1 MLSKKQSF
9 KVLFFILE
17 WSEGIKNKFAYFFFR
32 TSDKK
37 RTAYPLGQNK
47 RKSFRRGSIAV
58 ISSIIFFI
66 LILLIIW
73 FTLAI
78 FLPKDSNNQEN
89 VVFIIEQGMGSEEI
103 SKALKEQGLIKSKIA
118 FDIWVFVSGKDDS
131 LMAGG
136 YDLSSAMSANQIISK
151 LISGEV
157 ALEDLIIKP
166 GMDLRDIGWWFENQG
181 MFQAEEMFELV
192 GFPAVRHFS
201 TSSPEGPGL
210 PYDFSDEFSFLQ
222 DKPGNVSLEGYLYP
236 DTYQIE
242 KGETV
247 KMVARK
253 ILSNF
258 DQKVTGELRN
268 EIKAQ
273 GRTIFEV
280 INLASLL
287 EKEVK
292 TREDKEIVAGIILKR
307 IRNGWLIQI
316 DATLT
321 YLTGKS
327 SGGLTNN
334 DKKIE
339 SPYNTYKYFDLPL
352 GPIANP
358 GIDSIEAA
366 VYYKNSPYWYYLT
379 TPEGETKFGQTLED
393 HNYYKA
399 IYLR

>member
-1 MLSKKQSF
+1 MLNKKQSLRA
-9 KVLFFILE
+9 LFF
-17 WSEGIKNKFAYFFFR
+17 
-32 TSDKK
+32 
-37 RTAYPLGQNK
+37 
-47 RKSFRRGSIAV
+47 V
-58 ISSIIFFI
+58 

-73 FTLAI
+73 FVLAI
-78 FLPKDSNNQEN
+78 FLPKDSNNEDN
-89 VVFIIEQGMGSEEI
+89 VVLIAQNGIGSEGI
-103 SKALKEQGLIKSKIA
+103 SQILKDQDLIRSKLA
-118 FDIWVFVSGKDDS
+118 FDIWVFITGKDDR

-136 YDLSSAMSANQIISK
+136 YDLSRAMSTHQIVNK
-151 LISGEV
+151 LITGEV
-157 ALEDLIIKP
+157 AIEDLIIKP

-181 MFQAEEMFELV
+181 MFQAEEMFEIV
-192 GFPAVRHFS
+192 GFPAVRHFT

-210 PYDFSDEFSFLQ
+210 PYDFSDQFSFLA

-236 DTYQIE
+236 DTYRIE

-247 KMVARK
+247 QMIAKK

-258 DQKVTGELRN
+258 DQKLSQELRD
-268 EIKAQ
+268 EITEQK
-273 GRTIFEV
+273 RTIFEV

-287 EKEVK
+287 EKEVR

-307 IRNGWLIQI
+307 IRNSWLIQI

-321 YLTGKS
+321 YLTGKT
-327 SGGLTNN
+327 SGGLTNE
-334 DKKIE
+334 DKKID
-339 SPYNTYKYFDLPL
+339 SPYNTYKYFNLPL

-366 VYYKNSPYWYYLT
+366 VYYRNSPYWFYLT

-399 IYLR
+399 IYLK